1 MEPLARR
8 LDDWIVWSRPYRHCT
23 QGNIH
28 DPIPTAISGRPR
40 GLHMFQ
46 SADTVTFLRAWL
58 ANPLSVGAVAPS
70 SKRLA
75 CLITSELD
83 SCRGPVL
90 ELGPGTGVF
99 TDALIR
105 RGVPERELTLVELG
119 VEFAELLS
127 ARYPQAAV
135 LRKDAAHLFNHQ
147 PPCGSRYAVVI
158 SGLPLLSLPSHSVMR
173 ILARV
178 FALSRADAA
187 LYQFTY
193 GWRCPVL
200 GCADCWQASV
210 RLSLDPWRDAGVP
223 GCRRSPAARGPC
235 RSRGVRR
242 SRNAGRSRRSTCD
255 GPRQR

>member
-1 MEPLARR
+1 
-8 LDDWIVWSRPYRHCT
+8 
-23 QGNIH
+23 
-28 DPIPTAISGRPR
+28 
-40 GLHMFQ
+40 MFQ
-46 SADTVTFLRAWL
+46 SADAVTFLRAWL

-75 CLITSELD
+75 CLITSELE

-127 ARYPQAAV
+127 ARYPQATV

-147 PPCGSRYAVVI
+147 PPRGSRYAVVI

-193 GWRCPVL
+193 GWRCPVPKAILQRL
-200 GCADCWQASV
+200 GLKADRIGTVLMNIPPASV
-210 RLSLDPWRDAGVP
+210 YRIVRDTAAP
-223 GCRRSPAARGPC
+223 GTSA
-235 RSRGVRR
+235 
-242 SRNAGRSRRSTCD
+242 
-255 GPRQR
+255 